1 MKRLLNIAFFLTFFG
16 CGASSE
22 KSLLNDQVVVIE
34 SLDGTLFG
42 DLFDAIPEGAKSQ
55 FVPFQ
60 YARPICANQS
70 SCQISLP
77 NGSSYSMDDLQSMIN
92 YFDGNIKITQYDY
105 EVYPKSPEYSPCYS
119 TNCWPSWGPGPSGGG
134 GSVPGGSAGNTPG
147 GNSPGG
153 GSGGSISANNDYN
166 YNPNYLNIGQMV
178 EDDTRRRVKWAED
191 QLQNGKNT
199 PQGMG
204 DVPLSSIPDVT
215 YDYPSAQSF
224 QDNFNKQH
232 QDLVND
238 LNAEAQR
245 QQQESQNVLIAYVTI
260 LSQKFTAYQKIKN
273 DYKSKTDELSQKA
286 KENIA
291 KADFQNAESKLKE
304 LSGIVERARNNRTG
318 LASTVR
324 QKIPATNSAP
334 PVSQYKTEGFS
345 VVGQAVRRAD
355 SYLGYV
361 ERSLG
366 NYPVTNQGRIVADN
380 LMKDSRIA
388 LEAADSSYAQGNNK
402 TGDAGLRF
410 AYALADTALALG
422 PLALLTAGPVGV
434 VAAIGVEAL
443 NIGKNWY
450 EYRTGKSL
458 WTGEPISQFQKDMAM
473 ANVVVGF
480 IPAAASAGAGIVG
493 LVKGASTS
501 AKETLIVGRTAE
513 ESAEIGNSIA
523 KTEQLSESAQKWGVT
538 NADEMRTYTAQLEKY
553 KGTVSPQNLPYWNGS
568 GPASGV
574 LGRNALSKSS
584 EAIKNYFPPNG
595 GIEYIFDRAT
605 GTFLVGKPNNF
616 VSGLSPH
623 ENLVNAIQGDLN
635 SKNIVGG
642 FFSRGSQGEIILNQ
656 NTGHYWRNWSAEA
669 ERELIEALR
678 LYGIEVKLEGFVP

>member
-1 MKRLLNIAFFLTFFG
+1 MKRLLNIALFLTFFG
-16 CGASSE
+16 CGPSSE
-22 KSLLNDQVVVIE
+22 KSLLNDQVVVIQ

-60 YARPICANQS
+60 YAKPICANQS

-92 YFDGNIKITQYDY
+92 YFDGNIKITTYDY

-119 TNCWPSWGPGPSGGG
+119 TNCWPSWGPGPSGTGG
-134 GSVPGGSAGNTPG
+134 TFPGGSPGNSPG

-153 GSGGSISANNDYN
+153 GSGGSISAGNDYN
-166 YNPNYLNIGQMV
+166 FNPNYLNIGQIV

-191 QLQNGKNT
+191 QLQSGKNT

-204 DVPLSSIPDVT
+204 DLPLSSIPDVT
-215 YDYPSAQSF
+215 YDYPSAKSF
-224 QDNFNKQH
+224 QDNFNKQQ

-238 LNAEAQR
+238 LGAAAQKE
-245 QQQESQNVLIAYVTI
+245 QQDSQNILIAYVTF
-260 LSQKFTAYQKIKN
+260 LSNQFNAYQNIK
-273 DYKSKTDELSQKA
+273 DGYKSKTDELSQKA
-286 KENIA
+286 KETIN
-291 KADFQNAESKLKE
+291 KADFQNAGNKLNE
-304 LSGIVERARNNRTG
+304 LSGKVASAKNNRAA
-318 LASTVR
+318 LAGKV
-324 QKIPATNSAP
+324 KEKLPPTNVVP
-334 PVSQYKTEGFS
+334 PVSQYKTDGLS

-366 NYPVTNQGRIVADN
+366 NYPATNQGRIVADN

-388 LEAADSSYAQGNNK
+388 LEAADGSYAQGNNK

-458 WTGEPISQFQKDMAM
+458 WTGEPLSGFQKDMAM
-473 ANVVVGF
+473 ANVVIGF
-480 IPAAASAGAGIVG
+480 VPAAANAGLGIIAVFKKGTAPAKEILTAGKAAEEAVDI
-493 LVKGASTS
+493 STS
-501 AKETLIVGRTAE
+501 INNAEKIVDTAKK
-513 ESAEIGNSIA
+513 IG
-523 KTEQLSESAQKWGVT
+523 LG
-538 NADEMRTYTAQLEKY
+538 ADDLRKF
-553 KGTVSPQNLPYWNGS
+553 KNDPSFI
-568 GPASGV
+568 
-574 LGRNALSKSS
+574 SKPL
-584 EAIKNYFPPNG
+584 K
-595 GIEYIFDRAT
+595 D
-605 GTFLVGKPNNF
+605 LVGEGPGILKTTQAEVDPLKVDKYISDLRAGNKIDPIEVFVKPD
-616 VSGLSPH
+616 G
-623 ENLVNAIQGDLN
+623 
-635 SKNIVGG
+635 SKVISDGHHRYVA
-642 FFSRGSQGEIILNQ
+642 SRI
-656 NTGHYWRNWSAEA
+656 T
-669 ERELIEALR
+669 
-678 LYGIEVKLEGFVP
+678 GIEVPTIETPGMISGMDWSAVDWKNLFLE